1 MQIYFVRFIFFSIFD
16 FIFNH
21 KLRMTILR
29 LVIFSFL
36 ISTSLFAQKIEKGRL
51 SGATKNTID
60 TLASQN
66 VLNLL
71 KESKGL
77 LEREVDPNTY
87 LVGPGDE
94 FSISIIS
101 NEIFEDR
108 TKITPEGKI
117 IIKGAGTVDVRNK
130 TLSEVREIVKT
141 QIQKYI
147 RTDNID
153 VALTELRQFKVI
165 VSGTVPKPVS
175 VPATAADRVSEII
188 DKASGL
194 QFESS
199 ERLIKLHRY
208 DTDEIIN
215 VDLMKFFMY
224 GDQAS
229 NPTVLGGDLIRVPPI
244 NKSDMIEIHGEVASP
259 GQFEFVEG
267 DSLSTLIKFGQ
278 GFNNSSLLDSIEFVR
293 IRENES
299 LTKKIINLTS
309 WSDDLFSSSQ
319 LDGDFP
325 LLPGDRVY
333 VRKKHG
339 WKERDY
345 VVVGGEVKYPGK
357 YAINKDVDR
366 VRDVVLRAGGFTRDA
381 SVENAEFIRQRDLE
395 IIDPE
400 LERLKRVL
408 PSEMSKTEM
417 RYFQAKINEK
427 KGVISI
433 NFAAVLDDEN
443 SPENVLVVSRDSIV
457 VPEKNE
463 FINVQGRVNN
473 PGKVKF
479 NPEYSYID
487 YIMLAGGYAYR
498 ADIDETLVNKPK
510 GGQFLADEIKLYKI
524 EPGDVILVPTEIETT
539 FMDVFT
545 TTLTIVTQLV
555 TIAGVVIAIT
565 NINK

>member
-1 MQIYFVRFIFFSIFD
+1 
-16 FIFNH
+16 
-21 KLRMTILR
+21 MTILR

-153 VALTELRQFKVI
+153 VALIELRQFKVI

-381 SVENAEFIRQRDLE
+381 SIENAEFIRQRDLE

-479 NPEYSYID
+479 NPDYSYID